1 MHNSYVFLEWAGYC
15 GLSILMI
22 LSHSPVQLVEF
33 FSLCPVLYYPG
44 PKAWE
49 EKGLHSAENIWESS
63 KAEQE
68 SAH

>member
-1 MHNSYVFLEWAGYC
+1 
-15 GLSILMI
+15 MI

-49 EKGLHSAENIWESS
+49 EKELHSVENIWESS